1 MTTILGI
8 FKPIRKISTHT
19 SRVGCD
25 YCRNYRNYPRSI
37 ISTHTSRV
45 GCDKLV
51 PGCPTGGQI
60 STHTSRVGCDNLWDT
75 LERRGLISTHTSRV
89 GCDADVPFFWKHIV
103 HISTHTSRVGCD
115 LYRSRRSY
123 HFLISTHT
131 SRVGCDQEELQQK
144 DRDLHFYSHIPC
156 GMWPIQSNDGLIIKK
171 FLLTHPV
178 WDVTGFISAYT
189 PSCLFL
195 LTHPVWDVTTLCK
208 NLTPTQIFLLT
219 HPVWDVTQ
227 QSHDEP

>member
-1 MTTILGI
+1 MWDVTTILGI

-37 ISTHTSRV
+37 
-45 GCDKLV
+45 
-51 PGCPTGGQI
+51 
-60 STHTSRVGCDNLWDT
+60 
-75 LERRGLISTHTSRV
+75 
-89 GCDADVPFFWKHIV
+89 
-103 HISTHTSRVGCD
+103 ISTHTSRVGCD

-195 LTHPVWDVTTLCK
+195 LTHPVWDVTHILTISAWGLQISTHTSRVGCDNTL
-208 NLTPTQIFLLT
+208 
-219 HPVWDVTQ
+219 
-227 QSHDEP
+227 